1 MYLSPNFYTNQHSI
15 ALFVDLS
22 FIEMFKK
29 GDSRHQ
35 IVARLPPGFWHLLF
49 KQGFLRNR
57 LILTFKTFFERNQR
71 LVEKYSV
78 SCAHMTKDSIGIG

>member
-29 GDSRHQ
+29 VIVDTKSLLNSLQDS
-35 IVARLPPGFWHLLF
+35 
-49 KQGFLRNR
+49 
-57 LILTFKTFFERNQR
+57 
-71 LVEKYSV
+71 
-78 SCAHMTKDSIGIG
+78 GI

>member
-35 IVARLPPGFWHLLF
+35 IVARLPPGFWHL
-49 KQGFLRNR
+49 K
-57 LILTFKTFFERNQR
+57 NQ
-71 LVEKYSV
+71 
-78 SCAHMTKDSIGIG
+78 